1 MGGGAGRGRD
11 VPDSSSSMLP
21 LLRET
26 LTLPVVELKLVML
39 SVMGCFLP
47 R

>member
-1 MGGGAGRGRD
+1 MPER
-11 VPDSSSSMLP
+11 SSSMLP

-26 LTLPVVELKLVML
+26 LTRPVVELKLVML
-39 SVMGCFLP
+39 SVIGCFLP